1 MDSSCPALYPS
12 GVSDVI
18 SRALLA
24 KWGEHRDFDPSSCA
38 KAGKGVRIGEASNP
52 GPPQHRAGLLEEVP
66 LVEARTAALQSRIW
80 TQFLDWASNR
90 LSAGAFRS
98 IQAQPM
104 LLVLLGKEYG
114 NKLFQEGRPLYVYR
128 HFVAVLQKTNVMTR
142 PYIGICWD
150 MVSRWEILEPVE
162 HRLPLPAA
170 IFRAMVTIALSWR
183 WYRFT
188 AVLGLVF
195 FGITRP
201 GEPLGALR
209 RDLI

>member
-1 MDSSCPALYPS
+1 MHWGLCLGCEKHQLLRGRSKLHGKNWTAVAQPYPS

-104 LLVLLGKEYG
+104 LL
-114 NKLFQEGRPLYVYR
+114 QPLR
-128 HFVAVLQKTNVMTR
+128 KDKHL
-142 PYIGICWD
+142 
-150 MVSRWEILEPVE
+150 
-162 HRLPLPAA
+162 
-170 IFRAMVTIALSWR
+170 
-183 WYRFT
+183 
-188 AVLGLVF
+188 
-195 FGITRP
+195 
-201 GEPLGALR
+201 
-209 RDLI
+209 